1 MTFFD
6 NLQGRIWALD
16 KQSWYKYL
24 AITGG
29 IILLIMGL
37 ILFFYFR
44 SMSHW
49 QTRIDEINESRIKVK
64 QVLEKAKQVQ
74 KERAE
79 VTALLAENPNFKIK
93 EDIQSILQTVGI
105 NFTSQSEVTTT
116 RLDNYQEIAATYQ
129 FSGITMKQLTEFLNA
144 IDENKR
150 LFTKE
155 LEITKS
161 KRIPRTI
168 DVDIKIA
175 AMMPKENT

>member
-6 NLQGRIWALD
+6 NLQTRIWALD
-16 KQSWYKYL
+16 KKSWYQYL
-24 AITGG
+24 AIIGTVLFL
-29 IILLIMGL
+29 IIGL
-37 ILFFYFR
+37 ILFFYF
-44 SMSHW
+44 SALSNW
-49 QTRIDEINESRIKVK
+49 ETRISEINDERARAK
-64 QVLEKAKQVQ
+64 QVLDKAKKVQ
-74 KERAE
+74 KERDE

-93 EDIQSILQTVGI
+93 EDIQHILQTVGI

-116 RLDNYQEIAATYQ
+116 RTDNYQEVAATYQ
-129 FSGITMKQLTEFLNA
+129 FSGITMKQLTEFLHA

-161 KRIPRTI
+161 KRIPKTI

-175 AMMPKENT
+175 AMMPKETT